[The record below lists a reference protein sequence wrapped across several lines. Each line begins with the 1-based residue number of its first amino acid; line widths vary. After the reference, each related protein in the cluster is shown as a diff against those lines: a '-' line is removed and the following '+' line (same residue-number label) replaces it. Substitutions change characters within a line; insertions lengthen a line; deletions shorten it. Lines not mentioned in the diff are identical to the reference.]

1 MFAEDPGNA
10 PGQRQQISSH
20 HDLRAIAAPLLR
32 LAQTDVATRQ
42 EPRHSDLRNA
52 ARRCLDRKI
61 NREGTRQW
69 RRLGSEYQSDLRC
82 DAQTVNDYY
91 ARRLRHTACRNILR
105 TPELRARYPHVSTQ
119 SAEAF

>member
-1 MFAEDPGNA
+1 
-10 PGQRQQISSH
+10 
-20 HDLRAIAAPLLR
+20 
-32 LAQTDVATRQ
+32 
-42 EPRHSDLRNA
+42 LRNA